1 MVNIDRYKAYKQM
14 FFGVPNN
21 SFKLFIYLK
30 NFFPII
36 FRDKNLKTASLSY
49 GFPLW
54 LSW

>member
-1 MVNIDRYKAYKQM
+1 MKTEEIKIFYMVNIDRYKAYKQM

-36 FRDKNLKTASLSY
+36 FRDKNLENC
-49 GFPLW
+49 
-54 LSW
+54 